1 MTKAG
6 SWIAEISA
14 EIMAENKTTFNVDTK
29 YCEYVLIGDNITLNV
44 YPPKGK
50 ATQFS

>member
-29 YCEYVLIGDNITLNV
+29 YCEYVLIGEITVNV
-44 YPPKGK
+44 YPQKGI